1 MSTYG
6 TFTEVIAK
14 LWDLYME
21 GRMDEVSA
29 EYFLIHLKHP
39 NGAIVFNVEDV
50 MNLLEKLREAK
61 EEGL

>member
-1 MSTYG
+1 MYG

-29 EYFLIHLKHP
+29 EYFLTNLKHP
-39 NGAIVFNVEDV
+39 DGAIVFDVEDV
-50 MNLLEKLREAK
+50 MDLLEKLREAK